1 MVIGAAVLL
10 FIASLLDFY
19 SADGVDLP
27 SVWDTDVYHLALP
40 TVFLT
45 AFVAAGLLVGS
56 RFLPQGRGLAGVPL
70 PAWGTVLAVSSVW
83 AALWSLIT
91 CPSTFDLG
99 AGAVIS
105 FLATLAIAGVPSR
118 ARDPG
123 ARRPADPGPGAR
135 RPRRGLRLPAPAG
148 QRLRL
153 PGRPAAAA
161 VRGDPPA
168 GPAVRAASPPPT
180 SRPRLRPPPPTRRP
194 AADFTPLLFAFPGFP
209 PSFRPMVVP
218 PCPTG
223 RVRVVVL
230 DYCSYIFFFFCFFV
244 LS

>member
-105 FLATLAIAGVPSR
+105 FLATLAIAGVAIAGPKI
-118 ARDPG
+118 
-123 ARRPADPGPGAR
+123 PALAGQLIPD
-135 RPRRGLRLPAPAG
+135 PAPAA
-148 QRLRL
+148 
-153 PGRPAAAA
+153 PAAAFGSQPQPGSGYGYPGGQQPQPYGA
-161 VRGDPPA
+161 TPSRS
-168 GPAVRAASPPPT
+168 RRTAASPPPT

-194 AADFTPLLFAFPGFP
+194 RPTSP
-209 PSFRPMVVP
+209 PSGSRSRWPAPSSPRTAP
-218 PCPTG
+218 PARSPSSPRAPGTWPWNSAASP
-223 RVRVVVL
+223 R
-230 DYCSYIFFFFCFFV
+230 
-244 LS
+244 